1 MPTQLVMLLILFAAM
16 VTGLCF
22 LYVWQGVRIAELTA
36 QAEELRE
43 ELDSVEEVNRILS
56 MRIEQAFS
64 MERVAE
70 IARDR
75 LGMRP
80 PSDIRYV
87 QLPDTS
93 SD

>member
-1 MPTQLVMLLILFAAM
+1 MQLVVLLILLAAIAS
-16 VTGLCF
+16 GICF

-36 QAEELRE
+36 QAEELRTQ
-43 ELDSVEEVNRILS
+43 LASAEEVNRILGT
-56 MRIEQAFS
+56 RIEQAFS

-70 IARDR
+70 IARNR
-75 LGMRP
+75 LGMGMP
-80 PSDIRYV
+80 KDVRYV